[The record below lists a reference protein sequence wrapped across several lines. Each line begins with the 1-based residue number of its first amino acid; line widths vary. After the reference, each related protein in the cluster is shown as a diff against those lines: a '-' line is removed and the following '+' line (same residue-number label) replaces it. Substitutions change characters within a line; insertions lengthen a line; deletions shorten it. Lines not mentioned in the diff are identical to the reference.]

1 MAMKM
6 YFVLLASVIYFA
18 AGVPV
23 PSQEPGTRTGSVEN
37 NEFPHSLD
45 IFKRAA
51 QVNKG
56 KNESLDSEG
65 IFSKIIQGNKGSNLL
80 LHEGDI
86 LLPKGRTAISCSSC
100 LWPKSSL
107 GTVNVPYVLSSIY
120 NAQQIQLFKTAM
132 QEFETLTCV
141 RFIPRT
147 TEADYVSI
155 LSSSGCAS
163 YIGKLGGPQQVSLS
177 VDTCM
182 LRGIIQHELS
192 HVIGF
197 VHEHS
202 RSDRDNFITIVTKN
216 IATGNLVNFDKYA
229 TNNLGLEYD
238 YGSVMHYPRNA
249 FTTYVGQDTI
259 VPKPDPTV
267 SIGQRYGLSVL
278 DVSKIN
284 KLYNCNLCATLL
296 NSMSGTF
303 TSANYPS
310 AYPQNSKCVW
320 LIRTPAGQVALQF
333 SAFDVQYSSLCS
345 SDYMRIYD
353 GPSKSSPVLLDRTCG
368 TGYVPLMV
376 SSSNQMLVEFVTDG
390 ATALTGFKAVYS
402 AVQCGGAYYSSSK
415 TFSTPGYPTS
425 YYSNLDCGWVIAAPT
440 GYKITLTMNDFAVE
454 SEPSCAN
461 DYLLVY
467 DGQYT
472 TAPIIGKKYCS
483 SSPPP
488 PLVST
493 GNIMLVLFH
502 SNNVTEMRGFQAK
515 YIMSLK

>member
-1 MAMKM
+1 YKGRAWKNSSNQSPSISLSQTLGPTS
-6 YFVLLASVIYFA
+6 LLSRLLC
-18 AGVPV
+18 GWRRMEDR
-23 PSQEPGTRTGSVEN
+23 SG
-37 NEFPHSLD
+37 
-45 IFKRAA
+45 
-51 QVNKG
+51 
-56 KNESLDSEG
+56 
-65 IFSKIIQGNKGSNLL
+65 GSNLL

-353 GPSKSSPVLLDRTCG
+353 GPI
-368 TGYVPLMV
+368 
-376 SSSNQMLVEFVTDG
+376 
-390 ATALTGFKAVYS
+390 
-402 AVQCGGAYYSSSK
+402 QCGGAYYSSSK
-415 TFSTPGYPTS
+415 TFSTPGYPTT

-515 YIMSLK
+515 YIMCKYERLKIIQKHVSNTCNMN